1 MKKPLKRAGAD
12 RQIDGQFYA
21 EDYQPW
27 FDEMPDH
34 MVLSPHVKLAF
45 VEVKAH
51 GKNSTP
57 CR

>member
-1 MKKPLKRAGAD
+1 MKKPLKKAGAD
-12 RQIDGQFYA
+12 RQIDGQSCA

>member
-1 MKKPLKRAGAD
+1 VKKPLKQAGAD